1 MNVDSFTFDFPEPPP
16 DPVYLLTLQVEQ
28 LTRELNVSRGLA
40 DGMQETFD
48 AERLRWRRELDNANR
63 LILDLTAK
71 LSDQQIATRNACA
84 ALVESLRALSA
95 VSDSVNVNGDGSMEV
110 LNVLAFVLA
119 VAEAREVI
127 ARHGIPF

>member
-84 ALVESLRALSA
+84 ALIKSLRALSA